1 QQRSDALVRGLR
13 NVKGEIGRAWRK
25 PKQIADALIVVD
37 DVHVECRQ
45 RDAVG
50 IEQPGA
56 FAGTLPGV
64 LAEVIRHFAR
74 IRPDLWAFLVEA
86 DAHRRSA
93 DEGQERA
100 ARLAMQVD

>member
-1 QQRSDALVRGLR
+1 
-13 NVKGEIGRAWRK
+13 
-25 PKQIADALIVVD
+25 
-37 DVHVECRQ
+37 
-45 RDAVG
+45 G

-100 ARLAMQVD
+100 ARLAMQVDGEVVAGTPDLRGEPRVARQRRPGPGRGAGVALEIDDIVEGRVMAQQF